1 MLIYVQPVI
10 YSYRLAFINS
20 LSELHPTTTVL
31 TGPSPCRPQCDVI
44 TIQRP
49 HSFLW
54 IFHFLRLY
62 LSNRTDLKVFLPAY
76 TPHIGILSI
85 AFLSK
90 LLNVSLYV
98 HGQALFKKPCPT
110 LVDINISRF
119 WLFLSNKYISY
130 SNLGLEFPFSTSSK
144 VVIVFNRFEC
154 LSDLNVGKNCFEN
167 IRLKSNLDQFGLLF
181 IGRDRP
187 RSNLN
192 LLISSTNL
200 LFDEGLKIHLHIVGT
215 SGLNNNRVS
224 YYGSVMPPDI
234 PKIANFCHLGVY
246 PGDSGLSILHY
257 MCLGLCPIT
266 HSSTRLHCGP
276 EPAYVSNNINGCTF
290 ERSSLKS
297 LTDLIRKLYMD
308 TALLYKLSFNAL
320 EFAIDLHRQPYS
332 HQISK
337 ILSE

>member
-1 MLIYVQPVI
+1 MLIYVQPII
-10 YSYRLAFINS
+10 YSYRLAFINA
-20 LSELHPTTTVL
+20 LSELYPATTVL
-31 TGPSPCRPQCDVI
+31 TGPSPCCPQCDVI
-44 TIQRP
+44 TIQSP

-54 IFHFLRLY
+54 IFHFCRLY
-62 LSNRTDLKVFLPAY
+62 LSNKSDLKVFLPAY

-90 LLNVSLYV
+90 LLKVSLYV
-98 HGQALFKKPCPT
+98 HGQALFKKPCPNFF
-110 LVDINISRF
+110 DIAISRF
-119 WLFLSNKYISY
+119 WLFVSYKYISY
-130 SNLGLEFPFSTSSK
+130 SSLGLEFPFSSSSK
-144 VVIVFNRFEC
+144 VVVVPNRFES
-154 LSDLNVGKNCFEN
+154 LSNLNVRNNCFEN
-167 IRLKSNLDQFGLLF
+167 ISLKSDLDQFGLLF

-187 RSNLN
+187 GSNLD

-200 LFDEGLKIHLHIVGT
+200 LFDEGLRIHLHIVGT
-215 SGLNNNRVS
+215 SGLNNDRVS
-224 YYGSVMPPDI
+224 YYGSVMPSDI
-234 PKIANFCHLGVY
+234 PKIAKLCHLGVY

-308 TALLYKLSFNAL
+308 TALVYKLSVKAL